1 MNRNSNVR
9 KSTKIKRSIKAISP
23 VIATLL
29 MIAIAVVASLVAY
42 AWVMGYMGT
51 TTTKAGRAIDIP
63 SFASAGGG
71 NLVIYVQN
79 VGQGPVTLSKS
90 GSIYINDQG
99 IDISSITDKLT
110 INEGQTQALTVSYP
124 SWSPGQQIRI
134 KVVTTDGTFM
144 QTSGAGTSVSQTAPP
159 TQYSV
164 DFVMSTGGLTI
175 SPTAGAHAVGGT
187 IAVSATPN
195 TDYVFNQ
202 WQSTGSITFAN
213 ANSASTTATIS
224 GAGTITATFTYS
236 PAGQYSVTFDYG
248 AGGASVTPSG
258 TQSYVPAAS
267 VPITATAASGNHFTL
282 WTSTGSITFDAA
294 ASASTN
300 AHINGAGTI
309 TANFAANTVVQYDVV
324 VTQSANGVIA
334 PGTTSYDA
342 GSTPSFTITPSA
354 GYHIASVTTNAG
366 AQALVSPY
374 VFPALSADETLTAT
388 FAADTVQYSV
398 SFSLGTGGQ
407 SMTPTVTQLYDAGA
421 SVPLTATAASGYH
434 FTSWTSDAGSITFDS
449 AASSSTNAHIGA
461 AGTIT
466 ANFAANTP
474 ITITLRP
481 NAAGSTTECS
491 RSGSGGANWDRVD
504 DTTADEG
511 ATYVYGT
518 SETNRQTDTY
528 NIADQSL
535 SGTISNVRIY
545 IRALETVSRT
555 DVYAWTAI
563 RIGTGSIQY
572 GAQIDTTTSWANYY
586 TNYATKT
593 GNLGSGAWS
602 WTDINSL
609 QIGVG
614 LQSNFGSSNR
624 YAECTQVWVEIT
636 YTPA

>member
-1 MNRNSNVR
+1 M
-9 KSTKIKRSIKAISP
+9 KAISP

-42 AWVMGYMGT
+42 AWVMGYMGG
-51 TTTKAGRAIDIP
+51 TTTKAGEAIQLP
-63 SFASAGGG
+63 SYAMDSSS
-71 NLVIYVQN
+71 NLVVYVQN
-79 VGQGPVTLSKS
+79 VGQGSVQLST
-90 GSIYINDQG
+90 IYVNGVLKTFTPDPNYPNNVLG
-99 IDISSITDKLT
+99 
-110 INEGQTQALTVSYP
+110 EGKTAELTVAGP
-124 SWSPGQQIRI
+124 FDPNTRLNI
-134 KVVTTDGTFM
+134 KVTTTDGTFM
-144 QTSGAGTSVSQTAPP
+144 ETTGTGSLSVSQTAPP

-481 NAAGSTTECS
+481 NAAGHTELD
-491 RSGSGGANWDRVD
+491 DR
-504 DTTADEG
+504 
-511 ATYVYGT
+511 GT
-518 SETNRQTDTY
+518 SPNYACVNEVTDNTNNYVRGTGYDSWQYDSY

-535 SGTISNVRIY
+535 SGTINSVTVHITVRKDGSSTDSHLDAY
-545 IRALETVSRT
+545 TVIRLNS
-555 DVYAWTAI
+555 
-563 RIGTGSIQY
+563 GT
-572 GAQIDTTTSWANYY
+572 
-586 TNYATKT
+586 TKT
-593 GNLGSGAWS
+593 GIDRDLSHTSS
-602 WTDINSL
+602 WTEYNDQYTTKPSELGGGTWTWADINNL

-614 LQSNFGSSNR
+614 LRSHYSSGWGGGWT
-624 YAECTQVWVEIT
+624 YAECTQVWVEIN
-636 YTPA
+636 YTPN